1 MTLNIREKLLK
12 EDYKEQEDIKSIP
25 VIGLLD
31 ISNDEFEFLKEN
43 GIKTIEDMVTKWKK
57 AYNSLIKKIP
67 KDRVNSWIAGSKL
80 LLVGEKER
88 ITTGAKIILA
98 GIDNVG
104 KTSLSIALKHRG
116 ALSLL
121 FQRLYALTP
130 TRGLLRSKIEVFGMD
145 IHLNELGG
153 QLIYREDYLQNPE
166 QYFLGTDIL
175 IYIVDVQAV
184 DRYEESIEYLK
195 QIVQV
200 TKALKINI
208 PWMLF
213 FHKSDP
219 DFELTAKAADV
230 FNSMVN
236 YIDENVEFF
245 EPAKNIFRTTVKLR
259 STVLGAF
266 SHIFRN
272 VVLIKDSI
280 YDASKQ
286 VAEKLNADYFGL
298 YDFRS
303 NVCFAQYSK
312 RDDLEE
318 LSHNAYYEA
327 IETIVNM
334 REPFLRVRRYSVDEN
349 LNENF
354 ILRDVKFGDE
364 RYIMAM
370 LTPDEEIARNLDQD
384 SIEEVIDEYLN
395 DWIEFR
401 SYAKFPM
408 E

>member
-43 GIKTIEDMVTKWKK
+43 GINTIEDMVAKWKG
-57 AYNSLIKKIP
+57 AYSSLIKKIP

-80 LLVGEKER
+80 LLVSEKER

-175 IYIVDVQAV
+175 IYIVDVQDA

-195 QIVQV
+195 QIVHV

-245 EPAKNIFRTTVKLR
+245 EPASNIFRTTVKLR

-334 REPFLRVRRYSVDEN
+334 REPFLRVRRYTVDEN

-408 E
+408 D

>member
-1 MTLNIREKLLK
+1 
-12 EDYKEQEDIKSIP
+12 
-25 VIGLLD
+25 
-31 ISNDEFEFLKEN
+31 
-43 GIKTIEDMVTKWKK
+43 
-57 AYNSLIKKIP
+57 
-67 KDRVNSWIAGSKL
+67 L
-80 LLVGEKER
+80 LLVSEKER

-175 IYIVDVQAV
+175 IYVVDVQAA
-184 DRYEESIEYLK
+184 DRYDESIEYLK

-245 EPAKNIFRTTVKLR
+245 EPSRNIFRTTVKLR

-272 VVLIKDSI
+272 VVLIQDSI
-280 YDASKQ
+280 DDASKQ

-327 IETIVNM
+327 IETIVNI
-334 REPFLRVRRYSVDEN
+334 REPFLRVRRYTVDEN

>member
-31 ISNDEFEFLKEN
+31 ISNDEFKFLKEN
-43 GIKTIEDMVTKWKK
+43 GINTIEDMVAKWKG
-57 AYNSLIKKIP
+57 AYSSLIKKIP

-80 LLVGEKER
+80 LLVSEKER
-88 ITTGAKIILA
+88 ITTGAKIVLA

-175 IYIVDVQAV
+175 IYIVDVQAA

-245 EPAKNIFRTTVKLR
+245 EPASNIFRTTVKLR

-334 REPFLRVRRYSVDEN
+334 REPFLRVRRYTVDEN

-408 E
+408 D

>member
-43 GIKTIEDMVTKWKK
+43 GINTIEDMVAKWKG
-57 AYNSLIKKIP
+57 AYSSLIKKIP

-80 LLVGEKER
+80 LLVSEKER
-88 ITTGAKIILA
+88 ITTGAKIVLA

-175 IYIVDVQAV
+175 IYIVDVQDA

-195 QIVQV
+195 QIVHV

-245 EPAKNIFRTTVKLR
+245 EPASNIFRTTVKLR

-334 REPFLRVRRYSVDEN
+334 REPFLRVRRYTVDEN

-408 E
+408 D